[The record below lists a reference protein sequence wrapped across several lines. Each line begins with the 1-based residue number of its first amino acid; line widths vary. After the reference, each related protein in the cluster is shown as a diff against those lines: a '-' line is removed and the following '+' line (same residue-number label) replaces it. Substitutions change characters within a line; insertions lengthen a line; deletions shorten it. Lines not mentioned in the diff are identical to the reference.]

1 MASLYS
7 VIPGLV
13 PSAQEI
19 LEAELLAKQVLEGK
33 FPDLDL
39 REGTGLRDL
48 VLRPT
53 AYAFALLQKASDYYF
68 VQNTLQGVNN
78 ATPEETVDD
87 ILSNWFLHRNTG
99 TYAVI
104 SARLYFAR
112 QKNVTITTDISFSP
126 NNSLQYFP
134 ETSSVYPS
142 SAMTYDSYSNEW
154 YLDIS
159 LRAASTGS
167 VYNIGE
173 GSLLYFTNFD
183 PYFLRAEVNYLIDE
197 STASETNSE
206 FISRAESTISTRNL
220 INIPS
225 TDSRLRDTFS
235 YLNRVTTVGA
245 GDPDMIRDM
254 VKVYF
259 DQAPSFEIS
268 SVSINGDAITFSVN
282 TNSFT
287 RGQDVDLSGAVPG
300 IFNGRYSILDVGAGT
315 ISISVPGNPGFISVV
330 PKLKGS
336 LNPLFIHN
344 GGMADVYCGSRVS
357 SSIVQLTTDANGIAR
372 IAGPVYSVVRS
383 SVSGG
388 DSEDTIPMYSRVATS
403 YSVTAD
409 KTAGTLQLGV
419 SNHGFLLT
427 DRITLTNAVQYAH
440 IYSLTCEGLTVTVTV
455 GEEHTSGSGILFP
468 AVSLWS
474 NVQVGSMIR
483 IDGVSQTA
491 YNGSFVISAI
501 GSNYIQYTVPS
512 HIPQTVP
519 GGVVGPVMYNMGL
532 VDTASVSGIS
542 YSTIVVSL
550 PNMWVG
556 DTYTYVGSTGNAVVI
571 SAYVNMVVSNPYAN
585 TTGPYAMSVNSG
597 TVTVYAYNHGVSLGR
612 MVTIK
617 NSPTNALNGSWRV
630 LNTSTENE
638 FQVYVDS
645 LSSSP
650 SIMTSGDVTYVDQR
664 NDNGFSARQVLDAD
678 FGQPYAN
685 STVSFEL
692 GMFSDVS
699 GIQDYLESPSNRVL
713 CGDYLARGF
722 NLYMLD
728 VSVTSYGG
736 TAPSTAL
743 IQSTLGSYLSA
754 LPTGATLVVS
764 EFVRVLGDVGI
775 TSIKTPVGVA
785 YSRYT
790 RDLTPV
796 ETNIVIDYLDPNDKT
811 NIFLLRS
818 IYSDA
823 ENV

>member
-53 AYAFALLQKASDYYF
+53 AYAFALLQKAGDYYF

-87 ILSNWFLHRNTG
+87 ILSNWFLQRNTG

-134 ETSSVYPS
+134 ESSSVYPS
-142 SAMTYDSYSNEW
+142 NAMTYDSYSNEW
-154 YLDIS
+154 YIDVA

-183 PYFLRAEVNYLIDE
+183 PYFLRAEINYLIEE

-206 FISRAESTISTRNL
+206 FISRAESAISTRNL

-225 TDSRLRDTFS
+225 TESRLRETFS
-235 YLNRVTTVGA
+235 YLNKVTTVGA

-254 VKVYF
+254 IKVHF
-259 DQAPSFEIS
+259 DKAPSLDVN
-268 SVSINGDAITFSVN
+268 SVAINGDTVTLYVN
-282 TNSFT
+282 TNSFI
-287 RGQDVDLSGAVPG
+287 RDQEVDLSGAIPD
-300 IFNGRYSILDVGAGT
+300 IFNGRYSILDIGVGT

-330 PKLKGS
+330 PKLS
-336 LNPLFIHN
+336 VALSPLFIHN
-344 GGMADVYCGSRVS
+344 GGMTDVYCGSRIS
-357 SSIVQLTTDANGIAR
+357 SSIVQLTTDSRGVASIV
-372 IAGPVYSVVRS
+372 GPVYRVVRS
-383 SVSGG
+383 EISGG
-388 DSEDTIPMYSRVATS
+388 DSDDTIPLVA
-403 YSVTAD
+403 
-409 KTAGTLQLGV
+409 
-419 SNHGFLLT
+419 H
-427 DRITLTNAVQYAH
+427 AV
-440 IYSLTCEGLTVTVTV
+440 I
-455 GEEHTSGSGILFP
+455 
-468 AVSLWS
+468 
-474 NVQVGSMIR
+474 
-483 IDGVSQTA
+483 
-491 YNGSFVISAI
+491 
-501 GSNYIQYTVPS
+501 
-512 HIPQTVP
+512 
-519 GGVVGPVMYNMGL
+519 
-532 VDTASVSGIS
+532 
-542 YSTIVVSL
+542 
-550 PNMWVG
+550 
-556 DTYTYVGSTGNAVVI
+556 
-571 SAYVNMVVSNPYAN
+571 SNPY
-585 TTGPYAMSVNSG
+585 TTTSGPYAMSVDSG
-597 TVTVYAYNHGVSLGR
+597 IVTVYAYNHGVSLGR
-612 MVTIK
+612 RVTIK
-617 NSPTNALNGSWRV
+617 NSPINAINGSWLV
-630 LNTSTENE
+630 VDTSTENQ
-638 FQVYVDS
+638 FQVYVGP
-645 LSSSP
+645 LSTSP
-650 SIMTSGDVTYVDQR
+650 LTITSGEVTYVDQR
-664 NDNGFSARQVLDAD
+664 NDNGFSTRQVLDAD
-678 FGQPYAN
+678 FGSLYAN

-692 GMFSDVS
+692 GAFSDLLGV
-699 GIQDYLESPSNRVL
+699 QDYLESPANRVL

-722 NLYMLD
+722 NLHMLD
-728 VSVTSYGG
+728 ISVTSYSGLI
-736 TAPSTAL
+736 PSTAL
-743 IQSTLGSYLSA
+743 IQSTLNSYLAS
-754 LPTGATLVVS
+754 LPTGATLIVS

-775 TSIKTPVGVA
+775 TNIKTPVGVT

-796 ETNIVIDYLDPNDKT
+796 ETGTVTDYLDPNDKT

-818 IYSDA
+818 VSSDS